1 MHTKRNSYN
10 PQPAV
15 ELSTSRV
22 SYNQAEQTHGS
33 FQSRNLSVP
42 VSQKKRKKTVAAKYE
57 GLTKD
62 ELN

>member
-42 VSQKKRKKTVAAKYE
+42 VSQKKRKKYS
-57 GLTKD
+57 
-62 ELN
+62 